1 MAQPVWVLSVDLTTK
16 TASFQTGMA
25 DAAKTARGAFSEIGG
40 GAGKMAG
47 EVSGHMRESREGVML
62 LGEQFG
68 VHLPRALSTFVA
80 ELGPIGAAME
90 AAFPF
95 LAIAALAG
103 ILIEHLHSM
112 HEAGEKLTE
121 SQIGF
126 GTAANNAFNSLDQ
139 KLLQA
144 QIRSDE
150 LKGNHLGALQKQLEL
165 IDKQSMADLAKQFAD
180 LSKAADG
187 VFQGLQKSWYE
198 FGSGSVGA
206 KHALSEF
213 GAEYQMLLSQ
223 GKSGEAA
230 DLLKGTRESAEKSLA
245 SLQKAAAESQALQD
259 MIPKGG
265 MAGTGS
271 LMSLVSSVH
280 GAKMKGVQDEIAA
293 QQQLLSVLND
303 QGTMQS
309 KIAELAKD
317 DKGNA
322 TTQANKG
329 GSEKAAE
336 AGRQA
341 AEAKQQMNAQNIA
354 AEKASADALLTIHRA
369 SLEAR
374 LSSDIEFAGKER
386 ENQLQGNQAELAALN
401 KSGPDYANQVK
412 ALNEKTLEINNQ
424 YADKVV
430 ELRARASVEEYNRD
444 LQVMQEG
451 ERQKISNTQEGTA
464 ARLAA
469 IDAGIAEEQAR
480 NVQDSAFIRDL
491 MNQRNQTMV
500 KMTEEETK
508 LKVEAA
514 KEEASNSEKMAA
526 LSIEAEKTAQALIDS
541 SHRVSAEQR
550 VNEEMKIA
558 TEEFDLKKQALDK
571 ELTALEGSGDA
582 YNNKVKQI
590 QDQEKQLVQQH
601 ANEIAQIKENAQK
614 EQNKRILAA
623 EQAQESALAAGLTKS
638 IMGHQSWAKTV
649 TQLGQQVVS
658 GMIEN
663 AIKSMLTE
671 DMSKEKDA
679 AAAARKAWNIGV
691 GMGGP
696 AGMILGPVFAA
707 SAFASVMAFADGGVV
722 PGTGNHDTV
731 PAMLTPGEGVVPKGV
746 MEGLSNMAKSG
757 GMSGGGAHV
766 SMAAHF
772 APTVHAMD
780 SEGVDRV
787 LEKHADQ
794 FHKQFQR
801 TLRKMNK

>member
-25 DAAKTARGAFSEIGG
+25 DAAKTARGAFGEISG

-47 EVSGHMRESREGVML
+47 EVGGSMRESREGVML

-68 VHLPRALSTFVA
+68 IHLPRALSGFVA
-80 ELGPIGAAME
+80 SLGPVGAAME
-90 AAFPF
+90 MAFPF

-112 HEAGEKLTE
+112 HEAGEKLTS
-121 SQIGF
+121 SQISF
-126 GTAANNAFNSLDQ
+126 GTAANNAFNSLDD
-139 KLLQA
+139 KLLQS
-144 QIRSDE
+144 QIRTDE
-150 LKGNHLGALQKQLEL
+150 LTGNHLGALHKKLEL

-180 LSKAADG
+180 LAKEADG
-187 VFQGLQKSWYE
+187 VFQGLTTGWYQ
-198 FGSGSVGA
+198 FGSGSQGA
-206 KHALSEF
+206 KHALSDF
-213 GAEYQMLLSQ
+213 SAQYQYLLSQ
-223 GKSGEAA
+223 SKAGEAA
-230 DLLKGTRESAEKSLA
+230 DLLKGTKESAEKSLEA
-245 SLQKAAAESQALQD
+245 LQKAAAQSQATQD

-265 MAGTGS
+265 MPGTGS
-271 LMSLVSSVH
+271 LLSVVSAVH
-280 GAKMKGVQDEIAA
+280 GAKMKGIQDEIAA

-303 QGTMQS
+303 QGTAS
-309 KIAELAKD
+309 GKIAEKATN
-317 DKGNA
+317 DKKND
-322 TTQANKG
+322 TL
-329 GSEKAAE
+329 E
-336 AGRQA
+336 AGKAGTGQAAAAAKQA

-401 KSGPDYANQVK
+401 KSGPDYAIQVK

-430 ELRARASVEEYNRD
+430 EMRARASGEEYNRD
-444 LQVMQEG
+444 IQVMQEG

-464 ARLAA
+464 ARLAV
-469 IDAGIAEEQAR
+469 INAGIAEEQAR
-480 NVQDSAFIRDL
+480 NIQDSAFISDL

-500 KMTEEETK
+500 KMAEEETK

-514 KEEASNSEKMAA
+514 KEEASNTEKMAA

-550 VNEEMKIA
+550 VNEETKIA
-558 TEEFDLKKQALDK
+558 TEEYDLKKQALDK

-590 QDQEKQLVQQH
+590 QDQEKQLTAQH
-601 ANEIAQIKENAQK
+601 VNEIAQIKEKAQAQQNQAILSA
-614 EQNKRILAA
+614 EQQAQGQLAA
-623 EQAQESALAAGLTKS
+623 SLTKS
-638 IMGHQSWAKTV
+638 IMGHQTWAQMIDGFARQAGEALIKNSLMV
-649 TQLGQQVVS
+649 AMGADKEQLA
-658 GMIEN
+658 N
-663 AIKSMLTE
+663 AKKAASSAYATGESM
-671 DMSKEKDA
+671 
-679 AAAARKAWNIGV
+679 
-691 GMGGP
+691 GP
-696 AGMILGPVFAA
+696 AGVVLGPVFAA
-707 SAFASVMAFADGGVV
+707 AAFAGVMAFADGGVV
-722 PGTGNHDTV
+722 PGVGNHDTV

-757 GMSGGGAHV
+757 GMGGGGAHV
-766 SMAAHF
+766 QMAAHF
-772 APTVHAMD
+772 SPTVHALD

-787 LEKHADQ
+787 LEKHQAKFQ
-794 FHKQFQR
+794 QHFQR

>member
-25 DAAKTARGAFSEIGG
+25 DAAKTARGAFGEIGS

-165 IDKQSMADLAKQFAD
+165 IDKQSMADLAKQFGD

-245 SLQKAAAESQALQD
+245 TLQKAAAESQALQD

-271 LMSLVSSVH
+271 LFSIVSAVH

-293 QQQLLSVLND
+293 QRQLLSVLND

-322 TTQANKG
+322 TTQSNKG
-329 GSEKAAE
+329 GAEKAAE
-336 AGRQA
+336 AARQA

-386 ENQLQGNQAELAALN
+386 DNQLQANQAELAALD

-412 ALNEKTLEINNQ
+412 ALNEKTLEITNQ

-444 LQVMQEG
+444 LQVMQAG
-451 ERQKISNTQEGTA
+451 EREKISTTQEGTA

-469 IDAGIAEEQAR
+469 INAGIQEEQAR
-480 NVQDSAFIRDL
+480 NIQDTAFIRDL
-491 MNQRNQTMV
+491 MNQRNQTVV
-500 KMTEEETK
+500 KMTEEEAK
-508 LKVEAA
+508 LKTEAA
-514 KEEASNSEKMAA
+514 KEEASDTEKMGEMEIAAAKSHQALLDSTHHVSMANRIAEESKASEDEFAVKMAA
-526 LSIEAEKTAQALIDS
+526 W
-541 SHRVSAEQR
+541 SAEY
-550 VNEEMKIA
+550 
-558 TEEFDLKKQALDK
+558 DGLDK
-571 ELTALEGSGDA
+571 TGKDYNEKLKAL
-582 YNNKVKQI
+582 
-590 QDQEKQLVQQH
+590 QDQEKQLVTQH
-601 ANEIAQIKENAQK
+601 EDDLTAIKEKAQAQQNQAILSA
-614 EQNKRILAA
+614 EQQAQGQLAA
-623 EQAQESALAAGLTKS
+623 SLTKS
-638 IMGHQSWAKTV
+638 IMGHQTWAQMIDGFARQASEALIKNSLMV
-649 TQLGQQVVS
+649 AMGADKEQLA
-658 GMIEN
+658 N
-663 AIKSMLTE
+663 AKKAASSAYATGESM
-671 DMSKEKDA
+671 
-679 AAAARKAWNIGV
+679 
-691 GMGGP
+691 GP
-696 AGMILGPVFAA
+696 AGVVLGPVFAA
-707 SAFASVMAFADGGVV
+707 AAFAGVMAFADGGVV
-722 PGTGNHDTV
+722 PGFGHGDTV

-746 MEGLSNMAKSG
+746 MEGLSNMAKTG

-766 SMAAHF
+766 QMAAHF

>member
-25 DAAKTARGAFSEIGG
+25 DAAKTARGAFGEIGEGARGMSGAVG
-40 GAGKMAG
+40 G
-47 EVSGHMRESREGVML
+47 STREAREGVML

-68 VHLPRALSTFVA
+68 VHLPRALSSFVA
-80 ELGPIGAAME
+80 SLGPVGEAME

-95 LAIAALAG
+95 LAIATLAG
-103 ILIEHLHSM
+103 ILIEHLAKM
-112 HEAGEKLTE
+112 HEAGEKLTA
-121 SQIGF
+121 SQISF

-180 LSKAADG
+180 LSKEADG
-187 VFQGLQKSWYE
+187 VFEGLKTSWYQ

-213 GAEYQMLLSQ
+213 SAEYQMLLSQ
-223 GKSGEAA
+223 GKAGEAA

-245 SLQKAAAESQALQD
+245 SLQKAAAQSQAVQD

-271 LMSLVSSVH
+271 LLSIVSAVH

-303 QGTMQS
+303 QGTAQS
-309 KIAELAKD
+309 KIADIAKV
-317 DKGNA
+317 DKSNDTA
-322 TTQANKG
+322 QAG
-329 GSEKAAE
+329 KAG
-336 AGRQA
+336 AGQAAAAARQA

-374 LSSDIEFAGKER
+374 LASDIEFQGKER
-386 ENQLQGNQAELAALN
+386 DNQLQANQAELAGLN

-430 ELRARASVEEYNRD
+430 EMRARASVEEYNRD

-464 ARLAA
+464 ARLAV
-469 IDAGIAEEQAR
+469 INAGIAEEQAR

-508 LKVEAA
+508 LKAEAA

-526 LSIEAEKTAQALIDS
+526 LSIEAKKAAQALIDR
-541 SHRVSAEQR
+541 SHRVSLEQR
-550 VNEEMKIA
+550 VNEETKIA
-558 TEEFDLKKQALDK
+558 IEEFDLKKQALDK
-571 ELTALEGSGDA
+571 ELTALGGSGAA

-590 QDQEKQLVQQH
+590 QDQEKQLVAQH
-601 ANEIAQIKENAQK
+601 VNEIAQIKEKAQAQ
-614 EQNKRILAA
+614 QNQAILSA
-623 EQAQESALAAGLTKS
+623 EQQAESQLAAGLTKS
-638 IMGHQSWAKTV
+638 IMGHQTWAQMIDGFARQAGEALIKNSLMV
-649 TQLGQQVVS
+649 MMGADKEQLANAKKAASSAYATGESMGPAGVVL
-658 GMIEN
+658 GPVM
-663 AIKSMLTE
+663 
-671 DMSKEKDA
+671 A
-679 AAAARKAWNIGV
+679 AAAF
-691 GMGGP
+691 
-696 AGMILGPVFAA
+696 AG
-707 SAFASVMAFADGGVV
+707 VMAFADGGIV
-722 PGTGNHDTV
+722 PGFGTGDSV

-746 MEGLSNMAKSG
+746 MEGLSNMSKNG

-766 SMAAHF
+766 QMAAHF
-772 APTVHAMD
+772 SPTVHALD

-787 LEKHADQ
+787 LEKHQAKFQ
-794 FHKQFQR
+794 EHFQR

>member
-16 TASFQTGMA
+16 TAGFQTGMA
-25 DAAKTARGAFSEIGG
+25 DAAKTARGAFSEISG

-47 EVSGHMRESREGVML
+47 EVGGHMRESREGVML

-180 LSKAADG
+180 LRKEADG
-187 VFQGLQKSWYE
+187 VFEGLKTSWYQ
-198 FGSGSVGA
+198 FGSGSQGA

-213 GAEYQMLLSQ
+213 SAQYQMLLS
-223 GKSGEAA
+223 KSEAGQAA

-245 SLQKAAAESQALQD
+245 TLQKAAAESQALQD

-271 LMSLVSSVH
+271 LMSLVSAVH
-280 GAKMKGVQDEIAA
+280 GAKMKGIQEEIAA
-293 QQQLLSVLND
+293 QQQLLAVLND
-303 QGTMQS
+303 QGTVQA
-309 KIAELAKD
+309 KDGALAKQ
-317 DKGNA
+317 DKDNA

-329 GSEKAAE
+329 GASKAAE
-336 AGRQA
+336 AARQA

-386 ENQLQGNQAELAALN
+386 DNQLQANQAELAGLN

-464 ARLAA
+464 ARLAV
-469 IDAGIAEEQAR
+469 INAGIAEEQAR

-514 KEEASNSEKMAA
+514 KEEASNTEKMAA

-541 SHRVSAEQR
+541 SHRISAEQR
-550 VNEEMKIA
+550 VNEETKIA

-571 ELTALEGSGDA
+571 ELTALQGSGDA

-590 QDQEKQLVQQH
+590 QDQEKQLTAQH
-601 ANEIAQIKENAQK
+601 VNEIAQIKEKAQAQ
-614 EQNKRILAA
+614 QNQAILSA
-623 EQAQESALAAGLTKS
+623 EQQAESQLAAGLTKS
-638 IMGHQSWAKTV
+638 IMGHQTWAQMIDGFARQAGEALIKNSLMV
-649 TQLGQQVVS
+649 MMGADKEQLANAKKAASSAYATGESMGPAGVVL
-658 GMIEN
+658 GPVM
-663 AIKSMLTE
+663 
-671 DMSKEKDA
+671 A
-679 AAAARKAWNIGV
+679 AAAF
-691 GMGGP
+691 
-696 AGMILGPVFAA
+696 AG
-707 SAFASVMAFADGGVV
+707 VMAFADGGVV
-722 PGTGNHDTV
+722 PGVGNRDTV

-746 MEGLSNMAKSG
+746 MEGLSKMSKEG
-757 GMSGGGAHV
+757 GMDGGSHV
-766 SMAAHF
+766 HMAAHF
-772 APTVHAMD
+772 SPTVHAMD

-794 FHKQFQR
+794 FHQHFQR